1 MKHSAMD
8 LQAVIFQFIYGL
20 IKKYYLYAPRWLGG
34 NENLPLIDICVNE
47 LKISSSVLLT
57 DAGHEIC
64 QEKIDNVL
72 TGYTTIFITALIVY
86 CITCIPSLLGKGYAV
101 WDIHYTKSKKAAATA
116 AAAVKR
122 KDTIVTQKS
131 YVRCITSIATTL
143 KSNRI
148 DANMKLLD
156 IGQTIEETLTE
167 TGKTEVGL
175 LGYVF
180 EDYSFH
186 KSTLSIRN

>member
-1 MKHSAMD
+1 LGEGKRPR
-8 LQAVIFQFIYGL
+8 
-20 IKKYYLYAPRWLGG
+20 KTPLYVSHG
-34 NENLPLIDICVNE
+34 NPQL
-47 LKISSSVLLT
+47 
-57 DAGHEIC
+57 
-64 QEKIDNVL
+64 
-72 TGYTTIFITALIVY
+72 
-86 CITCIPSLLGKGYAV
+86 
-101 WDIHYTKSKKAAATA
+101 
-116 AAAVKR
+116 
-122 KDTIVTQKS
+122 
-131 YVRCITSIATTL
+131 
-143 KSNRI
+143 NRI